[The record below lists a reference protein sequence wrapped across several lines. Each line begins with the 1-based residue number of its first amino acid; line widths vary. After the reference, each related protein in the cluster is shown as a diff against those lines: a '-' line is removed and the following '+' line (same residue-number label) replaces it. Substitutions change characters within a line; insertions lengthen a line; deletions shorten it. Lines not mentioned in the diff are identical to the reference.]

1 MQTIGEWAP
10 WVVTMGEQAGKAA
23 LRMLL
28 VVLLGMIAL
37 RFLRVAFNRFEAF
50 IVRMG
55 QRQGA
60 DLDARR
66 QWAAT
71 LTGILRTVAMAAL
84 GGLIVVEVLEQ
95 AGFDIR
101 PILAGAGILGLAIG
115 FGAQNLVRDLI
126 SGFFLVLEDQVRLG
140 DSVTINGVEGLVES
154 VTFRVVMLRDV
165 AGAVHFFPN
174 GAITSLANRTRGWCA
189 VVFDAE
195 VGAEEDPDRAMAVM
209 RSVGDALQADPAFAP
224 KILAPIEV
232 MGLQR
237 FAESSMVLR
246 IRLRTRPAD
255 LVAVGVEYRRRLKAA
270 FDAHGI
276 EMPYPHRTIVLKDER
291 GPAHGAALPSGPPRE
306 RQTS

>member
-1 MQTIGEWAP
+1 MQAIREWAP
-10 WVVTMGEQAGKAA
+10 WAVAMGEQAGKAA

-37 RFLRVAFNRFEAF
+37 RFLRVAFDRFEAF

-71 LTGILRTVAMAAL
+71 LTGILRTVALAAL

-140 DSVTINGVEGLVES
+140 DAVTINGVEGLVES

-165 AGAVHFFPN
+165 AGRSTF
-174 GAITSLANRTRGWCA
+174 SLTVRS
-189 VVFDAE
+189 
-195 VGAEEDPDRAMAVM
+195 RA
-209 RSVGDALQADPAFAP
+209 
-224 KILAPIEV
+224 
-232 MGLQR
+232 
-237 FAESSMVLR
+237 
-246 IRLRTRPAD
+246 
-255 LVAVGVEYRRRLKAA
+255 
-270 FDAHGI
+270 
-276 EMPYPHRTIVLKDER
+276 
-291 GPAHGAALPSGPPRE
+291 
-306 RQTS
+306 